1 MQNGLPFFHNCACE
15 HPALAG
21 KPLESVDPQ
30 GQLLSTFHPD
40 SRCNVAG
47 CVSNIAVSKTS
58 PAAIRCTSKP
68 GGTRFMLAGV
78 GRVQD
83 ARIEQLVALMK
94 EASLDVWR
102 VRSTALRNICL
113 YARPTLARV
122 LGLRM
127 HAQGAASAADASSH
141 TLYHLDILRGC
152 HRPSKR
158 V

>member
-21 KPLESVDPQ
+21 KPLESVDPK

-40 SRCNVAG
+40 SNQVAG

-102 VRSTALRNICL
+102 VRSTALRTIC
-113 YARPTLARV
+113 YDTGPTLARV
-122 LGLRM
+122 QGLRM
-127 HAQGAASAADASSH
+127 HAQGAESAPDA
-141 TLYHLDILRGC
+141 
-152 HRPSKR
+152 
-158 V
+158 